1 MSQFI
6 TMKSQAMTDHVNRQ
20 NVQRENPPVLHK
32 ADTQRDFKKINS
44 PIFTGSMTSEDPK
57 EFVDEVYKILVVMGL
72 IDTKKAEL
80 ASYQLM
86 GGYGG
91 HIY

>member
-1 MSQFI
+1 
-6 TMKSQAMTDHVNRQ
+6 MTDHVNRQ
-20 NVQRENPPVLHK
+20 NARRENPLVRSK
-32 ADTQRDFKKINS
+32 ADRQRDFKRMNS
-44 PIFTGSMTSEDPK
+44 PIFTWSMTAEDSK

-72 IDTKKAEL
+72 TDTKKAEL